1 MTAIH
6 RSVGFA
12 LALLLLGQPASAEQA
27 SPRDQA
33 ERLFLE
39 YQHQSQAFDPD
50 VADLYVD
57 WARIVNARKYPG
69 DLPGRSLQLTGF
81 QYKDK
86 LRQLMPIAKAR
97 GDFST
102 YSDVSYSDVS
112 YSEEGER
119 IRIQCTRFSALKKY
133 SSPYSLLVGPD
144 ERGDWRIFEEL
155 SESRP

>member
-1 MTAIH
+1 MIAIH

-12 LALLLLGQPASAEQA
+12 LALLLFGQPASAEEA

-39 YQHQSQAFDPD
+39 YQRQSQEFDPD

-57 WARIVNARKYPG
+57 RARIVNARKYPG
-69 DLPGRSLQLTGF
+69 DLPGRSLELTGF

-86 LRQLMPIAKAR
+86 IRQLMPIAKAR

-102 YSDVSYSDVS
+102 YSDVS

-133 SSPYSLLVGPD
+133 SSPYSMLVGPD

>member
-33 ERLFLE
+33 ELLFLE

-102 YSDVSYSDVS
+102 YSDVSYS
-112 YSEEGER
+112 EEGER

>member
-1 MTAIH
+1 MTAIR

-12 LALLLLGQPASAEQA
+12 LSLLLLGQPASAEQA

-102 YSDVSYSDVS
+102 YSDVSYS
-112 YSEEGER
+112 EEGER

>member
-102 YSDVSYSDVS
+102 YSDVSYS
-112 YSEEGER
+112 EEGER